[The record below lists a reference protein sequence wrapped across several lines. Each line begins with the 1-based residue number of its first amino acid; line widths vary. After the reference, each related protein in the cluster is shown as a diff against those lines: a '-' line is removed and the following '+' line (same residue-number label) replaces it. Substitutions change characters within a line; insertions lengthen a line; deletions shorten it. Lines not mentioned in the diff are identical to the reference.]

1 MKESKLSPNQ
11 PQLLNRQQRRKLGVK
26 VAVGYVRVSTDRQK
40 NFGISLVTQETEIKE
55 KAESL
60 GYVFG
65 QTYVDGGISGADIDH
80 RLGMLQLLEDAAKG
94 LFDAVII
101 YSVSRASRD
110 LEDFLLIVSTLESYN
125 IELISITE
133 QLNEEGSSGNLTR
146 NLFAIVAQFERERG
160 SELTAEGMNTLAK
173 EGRFTGGKMLGYK
186 SGIDEQGRKTLL
198 IVPEE
203 AEIVKYIFSTF
214 ASGKGYL
221 AIANDLNKRGVKT
234 VKGNSF
240 SADSIKT
247 ILKNQ
252 KYGGVIQY
260 GKYRQWKKK
269 RRRGLSN
276 DVIVTDSI
284 HEAIIE
290 KELFEKVQERLETES
305 IQPTWNHRGENLLT
319 GILKCPRCSG
329 PTAASNVT
337 NTLKDGTKK
346 KIRYYSCANFR
357 RKGKAGS
364 GCSANSIRADFIE
377 KFVADRLVEIITVP
391 GFLDVLVREINARI
405 REEIKP
411 LEQELAVLET
421 TIQDISEKLES
432 WKQFEAIANEFSE
445 DINQRKEEL
454 TEQLIFSKQRERE
467 ILSVLDHQDQ
477 LVEVTDVEKILKALK
492 EMLEH
497 AEKAVIKQVYRSF
510 IEKVEFDP
518 LNKEDVGIT
527 MRFDENVIQQLN
539 QIYQEAVSNPMDTAL
554 FVLNRPFTLIV

>member
-1 MKESKLSPNQ
+1 MVA
-11 PQLLNRQQRRKLGVK
+11 LNIWR
-26 VAVGYVRVSTDRQK
+26 S
-40 NFGISLVTQETEIKE
+40 
-55 KAESL
+55 
-60 GYVFG
+60 
-65 QTYVDGGISGADIDH
+65 
-80 RLGMLQLLEDAAKG
+80 
-94 LFDAVII
+94 
-101 YSVSRASRD
+101 
-110 LEDFLLIVSTLESYN
+110 SYN
-125 IELISITE
+125 IELISLTE

-203 AEIVKYIFSTF
+203 AEIVKYIFSAF

-221 AIANDLNKRGVKT
+221 AIANDLNKRGAKT

-247 ILKNQ
+247 ILTNQ

-290 KELFEKVQERLETES
+290 KELFEKVKERLETES
-305 IQPTWNHRGENLLT
+305 IQPKWNHRGENLLT
-319 GILKCPRCSG
+319 GIVRCPGCSG
-329 PTAASNVT
+329 PTSASNST
-337 NTLKDGTKK
+337 NTLKDGTKRK
-346 KIRYYSCANFR
+346 TRYYSCTNFR

-364 GCSANSIRADFIE
+364 GCNANSIRADYIE

-467 ILSVLDHQDQ
+467 ILSVLEHQDQ
-477 LVEVTDVEKILKALK
+477 LVEVTDIEKILKALN
-492 EMLEH
+492 EMLKH

-518 LNKEDVGIT
+518 LNKEDIRIT

-539 QIYQEAVSNPMDTAL
+539 QIYQEAVSDHMDTAF
-554 FVLNRPFTLIV
+554 FVLKRPFTLIV

>member
-1 MKESKLSPNQ
+1 
-11 PQLLNRQQRRKLGVK
+11 
-26 VAVGYVRVSTDRQK
+26 
-40 NFGISLVTQETEIKE
+40 
-55 KAESL
+55 
-60 GYVFG
+60 
-65 QTYVDGGISGADIDH
+65 
-80 RLGMLQLLEDAAKG
+80 
-94 LFDAVII
+94 
-101 YSVSRASRD
+101 
-110 LEDFLLIVSTLESYN
+110 
-125 IELISITE
+125 
-133 QLNEEGSSGNLTR
+133 
-146 NLFAIVAQFERERG
+146 
-160 SELTAEGMNTLAK
+160 
-173 EGRFTGGKMLGYK
+173 
-186 SGIDEQGRKTLL
+186 
-198 IVPEE
+198 
-203 AEIVKYIFSTF
+203 
-214 ASGKGYL
+214 
-221 AIANDLNKRGVKT
+221 
-234 VKGNSF
+234 
-240 SADSIKT
+240 
-247 ILKNQ
+247 LKNQ

-518 LNKEDVGIT
+518 LNKEDVRIT